1 MNYINYFTSAET
13 EKIINRINQLTA
25 TTPAKWGK
33 MNVAQ
38 MLAHCCVS
46 YEMVYTDKHKSPP
59 AFVKFILKLL
69 VKKTVVGSK
78 PYKKNSGT
86 APAFLITDAKE
97 FEAEKIRLIGFIN
110 QSLKD
115 GKAFYANKE
124 SLSFGVLSIE
134 EWATLFY
141 KHLDHHL
148 TQFGV

>member
-1 MNYINYFTSAET
+1 MNYLNYFSSTET
-13 EKIINRINQLTA
+13 EKIIHRINQLTA

-46 YEMVYTDKHKSPP
+46 YEMVYTDKHKSAP
-59 AFVKFILKLL
+59 AFVKFMLKLFL
-69 VKKTVVGSK
+69 KKTVVGSK

-97 FEAEKIRLIGFIN
+97 FEAEKTRLIGFIN

-115 GKAFYANKE
+115 GKAFYTNKE
-124 SLSFGVLSIE
+124 SLSFGLLSID
-134 EWATLFY
+134 EWSTLFY